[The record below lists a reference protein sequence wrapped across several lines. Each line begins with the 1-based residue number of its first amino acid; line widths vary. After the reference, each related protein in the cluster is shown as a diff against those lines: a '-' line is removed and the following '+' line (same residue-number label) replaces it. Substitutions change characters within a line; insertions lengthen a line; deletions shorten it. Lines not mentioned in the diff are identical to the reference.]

1 MLKNIDPAL
10 NADVLHALRSMGHAD
25 TLVISDTNFPS
36 DAIARQ
42 TTLGKLL
49 RIDNVS
55 AARAMKA
62 ILSVM
67 PLDTPLQ
74 PSVGRMEV
82 MGAPDEIQ
90 PVQREVQAV
99 IDAAEGEPAPM
110 YGIERFAFY
119 EQAKKAYCVITT
131 GETRFY
137 GCFLLTKG
145 VIPPETIG

>member
-10 NADVLHALRSMGHAD
+10 NADVLHALRAMGHGD
-25 TLVISDTNFPS
+25 TLVVTDTNFPS
-36 DAIARQ
+36 DSAAQ
-42 TTLGKLL
+42 STNVGQVL
-49 RIDNVS
+49 RMENIS

-62 ILSVM
+62 ILSVF

-82 MGAPDEIQ
+82 MGAPDQIE
-90 PVQREVQAV
+90 PVQAEVQAE
-99 IDAAEGEPAPM
+99 IDAAEGKSAPM

-119 EQAKKAYCVITT
+119 EQAKDAYCVITT

-137 GCFLLTKG
+137 GCFILTKG
-145 VIPPETIG
+145 VIAPGN

>member
-10 NADVLHALRSMGHAD
+10 NADVLHALRSMGHGD

-55 AARAMKA
+55 AARAMRA
-62 ILSVM
+62 VLSVL

-82 MGAPDEIQ
+82 MGAPDEI
-90 PVQREVQAV
+90 PVVQREVQAEV
-99 IDAAEGEPAPM
+99 DRAEGKPAPM

-119 EQAKKAYCVITT
+119 EEAKKAYCVITT

-145 VIPPETIG
+145 VIPPD